1 MTSADNESETDFGP
15 DESLPDGATPLDPD
29 EAAEL
34 IPTHITTR
42 GELNAWEQA
51 NILDAEQWLATRRP
65 TTSVIDMGFLRELH
79 RRMFSGTW
87 EWAGKFRK
95 SMQNIGV
102 AWEAVPERTQ
112 NLLAD
117 VQYWLDHETYPID
130 EIAARF
136 HHMLVAIHPFP
147 NGNGRHARFMADAFL
162 RQVGVSPFTWGSASL
177 DVKGAIRRQYIQA
190 LQAADA
196 GDYGPLL
203 CFIRT

>member
-1 MTSADNESETDFGP
+1 MTSADNKPETDFGP
-15 DESLPDGATPLDPD
+15 DESLPEGATPLDAG
-29 EAAEL
+29 EAEGL

-51 NILDAEQWLATRRP
+51 NILEADQWLVKRRP
-65 TTSVIDMGFLRELH
+65 ISAVIDMGFLRELH
-79 RRMFSGTW
+79 RRMFSDTW
-87 EWAGKFRK
+87 EWAGKFRESTK
-95 SMQNIGV
+95 TIGV

-117 VQYWLDHETYPID
+117 MQHWLDHETYPID

-147 NGNGRHARFMADAFL
+147 NGNGRHARLMADALL
-162 RQVGVSPFTWGSASL
+162 RQLGVSPFTWGSASL
-177 DVKGAIRRQYIQA
+177 DVSGGVREQYIQT

-196 GDYGPLL
+196 GDYAPLL

>member
-1 MTSADNESETDFGP
+1 MTSAENESETDFGP
-15 DESLPDGATPLDPD
+15 DECLPDGATPLDPD
-29 EAAEL
+29 EAEGL
-34 IPTHITTR
+34 MPTHITTR

-51 NILDAEQWLATRRP
+51 NILDAVQWLATRRR
-65 TTSVIDMGFLRELH
+65 TSSVMDMDFLRELH
-79 RRMFSGTW
+79 GRMFSETW

-95 SMQNIGV
+95 SMKNIGV

-112 NLLAD
+112 NLLGD
-117 VQYWLDHETYPID
+117 VQHWLDHETYPID

-147 NGNGRHARFMADAFL
+147 NGNGRHARLMADALL

-177 DVKGAIRRQYIQA
+177 DLNSAVRRRYIRA

-196 GDYGPLL
+196 GDYAPLL

>member
-29 EAAEL
+29 EADGL
-34 IPTHITTR
+34 IPSHITTR
-42 GELNAWEQA
+42 RELNAWEQA

-65 TTSVIDMGFLRELH
+65 TSSVIDMGFLRELH
-79 RRMFSGTW
+79 KRMFSGTW

-95 SMQNIGV
+95 SMKNIGV

-112 NLLAD
+112 NLLDD

-147 NGNGRHARFMADAFL
+147 NGNGRHARLMADALL

-196 GDYGPLL
+196 GDYAPLL

>member
-1 MTSADNESETDFGP
+1 MTSADNKPETHFGP
-15 DESLPDGATPLDPD
+15 DESLPEGATPLDAD
-29 EAAEL
+29 EAEGL

-65 TTSVIDMGFLRELH
+65 TSSVLDMGFLRELH
-79 RRMFSGTW
+79 RRMFSDTW
-87 EWAGKFRK
+87 EWAGKFRR
-95 SMQNIGV
+95 SMKNIGV
-102 AWEAVPERTQ
+102 EWEVVPERTQ
-112 NLLAD
+112 NLLSD
-117 VQYWLDHETYPID
+117 VRYWLDHETYPID

-136 HHMLVAIHPFP
+136 HHMLVAIHLFP
-147 NGNGRHARFMADAFL
+147 NGNGRHARLMADALL

-196 GDYGPLL
+196 GDYAPLL